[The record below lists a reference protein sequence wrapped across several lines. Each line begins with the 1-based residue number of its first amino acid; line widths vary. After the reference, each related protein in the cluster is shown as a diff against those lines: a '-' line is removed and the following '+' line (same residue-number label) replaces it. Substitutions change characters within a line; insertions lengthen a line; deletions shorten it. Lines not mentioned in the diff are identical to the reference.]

1 MTHSPSATSATGTLD
16 ISLRESRMVL
26 DRLLMQTGM
35 PYGAIAS
42 VRECVLVSEALG
54 LGGLRRFDRLQPVLG
69 ASTTEPLRLQEA
81 AGTPLTVDAAGQH
94 AWSIAQILIDLLIAE
109 SATGGATKLAVRNV
123 TEADELA
130 VIPSLAARL
139 GAEVSVHTEPGTS
152 TCTLVLEHHA
162 APPHDHTDA
171 VLWRIIR
178 EGLVVEAPL
187 WWQLYQ
193 RSMGAL
199 APDSVVSRRHA
210 GANIV
215 DDSGK
220 VIGRMTDDDTDFS
233 LLRAPGARA
242 QITTTLTS
250 TSTESPS

>member
-1 MTHSPSATSATGTLD
+1 MTNRPSATSATGTLN

-35 PYGAIAS
+35 PSGAIAS

-54 LGGLRRFDRLQPVLG
+54 LGGLRRFDRLQPVMG
-69 ASTTEPLRLQEA
+69 ASTSEPLRLEES
-81 AGTPLTVDAAGQH
+81 AGAPLTVDAAGQH

-109 SATGGATKLAVRNV
+109 SATGGVTSLAVHNV

-139 GAEVSVHTEPGTS
+139 GATVSVHTNPDTS
-152 TCTLVLEHHA
+152 AACTLMLDHRAVA
-162 APPHDHTDA
+162 PHDHTDA

-178 EGLVVEAPL
+178 DGLIVEAPL
-187 WWQLYQ
+187 WWQLYH

-233 LLRAPGARA
+233 LLRAPGAKA
-242 QITTTLTS
+242 HPITP
-250 TSTESPS
+250 TSTEGTS